1 MCRPESI
8 ENGDWRMERVER
20 RTGKDKKENR
30 VGKGQNGER
39 KRIIRRT
46 KTRKDKTVEVDGME
60 QKKGHLEGAR
70 IGLVYAALGRKSEA
84 QH

>member
-1 MCRPESI
+1 
-8 ENGDWRMERVER
+8 VER

-46 KTRKDKTVEVDGME
+46 KTRKDKTVEVDGMGRTWE
-60 QKKGHLEGAR
+60 
-70 IGLVYAALGRKSEA
+70 VPVLGWFTP
-84 QH
+84 H